1 MRNLKELKNAVL
13 HCFILVLLSTCSIS
27 ANAQEPDDKTD
38 SLYVSKLMQVNLEL
52 YSEIDSLNFLI
63 KECETLTTIQYSEVD
78 SLKVVVA
85 QCQARLTLKGKLAD
99 TLEVSRLRL
108 AQELISVREILLKT
122 NSELELKLQLL
133 RDREFQLND
142 CQIKLREAQSAA
154 SLSQAKLEGKM
165 DVSNA
170 RVEAKDRE
178 IAYMQESQKEKD
190 RIIAEKTADIATLYH
205 EKSNSLRVVDSLA
218 RALNSTE
225 LELAKVSERLRII
238 ETQYNEMVAQRTA
251 ATNKKKK
258 VRFVQGFAL
267 KNYRTPDWQ
276 LAPESSTSANVY
288 VISNKNAGNI
298 EFDYITGVSLS
309 LYDLSQPDG
318 KYTYDAGLFVGFGG
332 TNLFKNFYIAPS
344 AKAFDYFHFMLG
356 VNIAEYQQLKEGFS
370 EGDPLPPGMNIP
382 TVKEWKANLFFG
394 MTIDFELL
402 SNIPKKM

>member
-1 MRNLKELKNAVL
+1 L
-13 HCFILVLLSTCSIS
+13 
-27 ANAQEPDDKTD
+27 AQEIGDNTD
-38 SLYVSKLMQVNLEL
+38 SLFASKLMQTNLEL
-52 YSEIDSLNFLI
+52 YGQIDSLNSLI
-63 KECETLTTIQYSEVD
+63 KECEQRDLIHRSQID
-78 SLKVVVA
+78 SLQKNADQYQA
-85 QCQARLTLKGKLAD
+85 QWVTKGKLAD
-99 TLEVSRLRL
+99 TLEASRLKL
-108 AQELISVREILLKT
+108 ALNLVSVREELLKT
-122 NSELELKLQLL
+122 NSELESKLQLL

-154 SLSQAKLEGKM
+154 SLSQAKLEGKI
-165 DVSNA
+165 DVNNA

-190 RIIAEKTADIATLYH
+190 RIISEKTADIATLYH

-238 ETQYNEMVAQRTA
+238 EAQYNEMLAQRIA

-276 LAPESSTSANVY
+276 LAPESSTTSNVY
-288 VISNKNAGNI
+288 VISNKNTGNI
-298 EFDYITGVSLS
+298 EVDYITGVSLS
-309 LYDLSQPDG
+309 LYDLSQPQG
-318 KYTYDAGLFVGFGG
+318 KYTYDLGMFVGFGG

>member
-1 MRNLKELKNAVL
+1 MRNLKELKNTVI
-13 HCFILVLLSTCSIS
+13 HCFILGVLCTSSIS
-27 ANAQEPDDKTD
+27 VNAQEPDDKND

-63 KECETLTTIQYSEVD
+63 KECENRTTIQYSQVD
-78 SLKVVVA
+78 SLRVVVA
-85 QCQARLTLKGKLAD
+85 QCQARLALKGKWAD
-99 TLEVSRLRL
+99 TLEISRLRL
-108 AQELISVREILLKT
+108 AQELISVREVLLKT
-122 NSELELKLQLL
+122 NSELEQKLQLL

-154 SLSQAKLEGKM
+154 SLSQAKLEGKI
-165 DVSNA
+165 DVNNA

-190 RIIAEKTADIATLYH
+190 RIISEKTADIATLYH

-218 RALNSTE
+218 RTLNSTE

-238 ETQYNEMVAQRTA
+238 ETQYNEMLAQRTA

-276 LAPESSTSANVY
+276 LAPESSTSSNVY

-298 EFDYITGVSLS
+298 EVDYITGVSLS
-309 LYDLSQPDG
+309 LYDLSQPQG
-318 KYTYDAGLFVGFGG
+318 KYTYDLGMFVGFGG
-332 TNLFKNFYIAPS
+332 TNLFKNFYIAPC